1 MAAKTESGGGGGREV
16 KKVLN
21 AVNDHYGGV
30 IVHVTEP
37 MEPATFV
44 SSLTSSIA
52 HWKLQ
57 GKKGIWIKLPI
68 ERVNL
73 VEAAVKITNDILG
86 RSELQEGFW
95 YHHAEPD
102 YLMLVYWIP
111 QSPHTL
117 PTNATHR
124 VGIGAFLINQNRET
138 KSEPP
143 IQAELVFEYRNQE
156 VWTASFISVF
166 YLHIMCGLRQE
177 RHGQHGDDHG
187 TVLVVQ
193 EKGGQYRGTG
203 LWKLPTGA
211 VDEGEDIFAA
221 AVREVKEE
229 TGIDSE
235 FVEVLA
241 FREGH
246 KSFFEKSDLFFLCM
260 LRPLSF
266 DIQKQE
272 QEIEAAKWMPYEEYA
287 AQPFVQ
293 KYELLKYMHDICK
306 AKIDGK
312 YSGFSPLPSRSYSLH
327 KSYLYLNSSKAPKRR
342 SKL

>member
-1 MAAKTESGGGGGREV
+1 MPRACPFLCSFLIFGQQRLPTPLLTNIGQPCAPRGSSSMAAKTESGGGGGREV

-57 GKKGIWIKLPI
+57 GKNGIWIKMPI

-73 VEAAVKITNDILG
+73 VEAAVKITYDILG

-124 VGIGAFLINQNRET
+124 VGIGAFLINQNRE
-138 KSEPP
+138 
-143 IQAELVFEYRNQE
+143 
-156 VWTASFISVF
+156 
-166 YLHIMCGLRQE
+166 
-177 RHGQHGDDHG
+177 
-187 TVLVVQ
+187 VLVVQ

-241 FREGH
+241 FRESH

>member
-1 MAAKTESGGGGGREV
+1 
-16 KKVLN
+16 
-21 AVNDHYGGV
+21 
-30 IVHVTEP
+30 

-57 GKKGIWIKLPI
+57 LFTSIYHNFIGKKGVWIRLPI

-73 VEAAVKITNDILG
+73 VEAAVK
-86 RSELQEGFW
+86 EGFW

-117 PTNATHR
+117 PTNSTHR
-124 VGIGAFLINQNRET
+124 VGIGAFLINQNRECFFL
-138 KSEPP
+138 S
-143 IQAELVFEYRNQE
+143 L
-156 VWTASFISVF
+156 SFNLLSK
-166 YLHIMCGLRQE
+166 
-177 RHGQHGDDHG
+177 G
-187 TVLVVQ
+187 TFF
-193 EKGGQYRGTG
+193 
-203 LWKLPTGA
+203 
-211 VDEGEDIFAA
+211 IFI
-221 AVREVKEE
+221 V
-229 TGIDSE
+229 
-235 FVEVLA
+235 VEVLT
-241 FREGH
+241 FRQSH

-272 QEIEAAKWMPYEEYA
+272 QEIEAAK
-287 AQPFVQ
+287 
-293 KYELLKYMHDICK
+293 YELLKYMHDICK

-312 YSGFSPLPSRSYSLH
+312 YSGFSPLPSGSYSLQ
-327 KSYLYLNSSKAPKRR
+327 KSYLYVNSSKAPKRE